1 MAETAEWEIV
11 KIVGSES
18 EASIVI
24 GFLQSS
30 GIEAQAES
38 LHSSELPTEIG
49 ELASVNI
56 RVPPEQAD
64 DARAALN
71 SREDVA
77 TGDEGEM
84 AGEPVADA
92 VPDAGIG
99 LAPDPSADLG
109 PAAEPFSVPGSLPI
123 GGEEP
128 VER

>member
-1 MAETAEWEIV
+1 MIDLQWGETNGRDLMAETAEWEIV

-84 AGEPVADA
+84 AGEPL
-92 VPDAGIG
+92 PD
-99 LAPDPSADLG
+99 S
-109 PAAEPFSVPGSLPI
+109 EPGSLPV